1 MYRNSEEFIHFDNLR
16 IEVELEMKQK
26 KGETFGE
33 RTQMNARF

>member
-1 MYRNSEEFIHFDNLR
+1 MYTNSEEFLHVDNLR

-33 RTQMNARF
+33 GTQMNDRC